1 MAPHIGKAVSRLRVC
16 ADERIERVREVRGRV
31 PAFSCTFTS
40 AGDTRLSLTADEVAR
55 INVTTN
61 VDTHVMEMSEGVIE
75 EDRVTVIHGPFK
87 GHEARIARVGRAQ
100 APGMGGYGHVWT
112 TQNDSS
118 QAGDCVQEIRLEL
131 KKKGEG
137 PWPSRGI

>member
-31 PAFSCTFTS
+31 PAFSRTFTS

-87 GHEARIARVGRAQ
+87 GHEARIARAGRHKRLAWVDMDMF
-100 APGMGGYGHVWT
+100 GRRKTIRV
-112 TQNDSS
+112 
-118 QAGDCVQEIRLEL
+118 RLEIVS
-131 KKKGEG
+131 KK
-137 PWPSRGI
+137 

>member
-40 AGDTRLSLTADEVAR
+40 AGDTRLSLTADEVDR

-87 GHEARIARVGRAQ
+87 GHEARIARVGRHKRLAWVDMDMF
-100 APGMGGYGHVWT
+100 GRRKTIRV
-112 TQNDSS
+112 
-118 QAGDCVQEIRLEL
+118 RLEIVS
-131 KKKGEG
+131 KK
-137 PWPSRGI
+137 